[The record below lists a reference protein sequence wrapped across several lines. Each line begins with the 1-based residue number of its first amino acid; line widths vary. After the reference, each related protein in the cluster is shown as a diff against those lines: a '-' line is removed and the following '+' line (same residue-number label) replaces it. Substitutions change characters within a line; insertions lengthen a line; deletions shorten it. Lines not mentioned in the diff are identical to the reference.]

1 MAEYSMGIR
10 TPAKNLHGC
19 RLHICIP
26 HQKITLDCLHCT
38 LNMTQYGQIRNREN
52 ICGYIIYFE

>member
-26 HQKITLDCLHCT
+26 HQKITVDCLDCT
-38 LNMTQYGQIRNREN
+38 LNMTQYGWLRN
-52 ICGYIIYFE
+52 